1 MATVKYTVCDRCGAK
16 DNQESV
22 KISIFQF
29 KNKTLD
35 LCYKCQDE
43 LEALFNNSI
52 HARLLAGAKAI
63 EDLAEELDEDRA
75 AALCGCSSSYIADVL
90 REVEEHMDENYQWK
104 PKSE

>member
-16 DNQESV
+16 DNQEGV

-29 KNKTLD
+29 KNKTPD

-52 HARLLAGAKAI
+52 HARLLAGAKAV
-63 EDLAEELDEDRA
+63 EDLAEELGDDRA
-75 AALCGCSSSYIADVL
+75 AELCGCSSSHLADTL
-90 REVEEHMDENYQWK
+90 REIEENIGEDV
-104 PKSE
+104 